1 MDEGYKKSGGTGY
14 GLIAYT
20 EKTDGNTLS
29 LLSGAM
35 VEVAEWIEAAS
46 GFFLGH
52 VKMAVAMSEKTMT
65 LNLTDLKRG
74 VEHHNGPMPH
84 GVRADIKF
92 MSAVVDVDR
101 VELSEVMKRT
111 FTKNGFK
118 VKDDRKKIV
127 EFR

>member
-1 MDEGYKKSGGTGY
+1 MDDPKNSGGTGY
-14 GLIAYT
+14 GLIAYI
-20 EKTDGNTLS
+20 EKTDENTLS
-29 LLSGAM
+29 LLDGAM
-35 VEVAEWIEAAS
+35 VEIAEWIEETS

-52 VKMAVAMSEKTMT
+52 VKMAVAMPDKTMT
-65 LNLTDLKRG
+65 LNLTDIKSG
-74 VEHHNGPMPH
+74 VERHNGPMPH

-101 VELSEVMKRT
+101 VELAKKMRDT